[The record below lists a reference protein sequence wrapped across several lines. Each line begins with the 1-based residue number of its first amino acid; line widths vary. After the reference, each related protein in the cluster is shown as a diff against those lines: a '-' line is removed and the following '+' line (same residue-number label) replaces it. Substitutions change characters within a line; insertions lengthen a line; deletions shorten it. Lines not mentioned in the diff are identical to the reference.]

1 MVTVEKLESMLAQLA
16 FTLKYIV
23 LFKIFGRFKIL
34 AKTKLPFE
42 HEFRR
47 KVVFFSY
54 QDKKELIN
62 YIYVLAK
69 YHIYKTK
76 FSKSNLTI
84 HVFLSF

>member
-47 KVVFFSY
+47 KVFFFISG
-54 QDKKELIN
+54 
-62 YIYVLAK
+62 
-69 YHIYKTK
+69 
-76 FSKSNLTI
+76 
-84 HVFLSF
+84 